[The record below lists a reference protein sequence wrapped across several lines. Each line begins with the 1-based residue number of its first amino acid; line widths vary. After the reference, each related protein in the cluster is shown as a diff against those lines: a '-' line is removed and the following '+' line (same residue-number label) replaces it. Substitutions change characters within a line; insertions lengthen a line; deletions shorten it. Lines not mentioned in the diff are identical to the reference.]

1 MQNVLIVINLLLFTL
16 IMTKHTVRQNRRG
29 FFSTHRFSLH
39 DILQSSQ
46 KKTESRRLV
55 VGHGLTTF
63 SATKIFC
70 TILCFFWAQPPA
82 PLRQHF
88 GTTWPDHFS
97 KADCD
102 PGTCTQLFHAVWSCG
117 FSDTRTHRQT
127 NVQTYGHSRNV
138 RRILVRGPMS
148 PCRLRRRKFWK
159 SDYEMVHSKVHLKKI
174 CGQHSA
180 VLYTLPALIALEI

>member
-63 SATKIFC
+63 SATKFFC
-70 TILCFFWAQPPA
+70 TILCFLKSQPNPPPPYDSTSA
-82 PLRQHF
+82 LHDRTTCQKPTATLGHAHNSFVQF
-88 GTTWPDHFS
+88 GRVAFQTREQTSRHTDT
-97 KADCD
+97 A
-102 PGTCTQLFHAVWSCG
+102 GTSAGIWLEGQCLLAV
-117 FSDTRTHRQT
+117 
-127 NVQTYGHSRNV
+127 
-138 RRILVRGPMS
+138 
-148 PCRLRRRKFWK
+148 
-159 SDYEMVHSKVHLKKI
+159 
-174 CGQHSA
+174 
-180 VLYTLPALIALEI
+180 

>member
-63 SATKIFC
+63 SATKFFC
-70 TILCFFWAQPPA
+70 TILCFLKSQPDPR
-82 PLRQHF
+82 PL
-88 GTTWPDHFS
+88 TTALRHYMTGP
-97 KADCD
+97 
-102 PGTCTQLFHAVWSCG
+102 
-117 FSDTRTHRQT
+117 
-127 NVQTYGHSRNV
+127 
-138 RRILVRGPMS
+138 LVKS
-148 PCRLRRRKFWK
+148 RLRPWDMHTTLSCSLVVWFFRHANTQTDKRP
-159 SDYEMVHSKVHLKKI
+159 DIGTQQERPQE
-174 CGQHSA
+174 CG
-180 VLYTLPALIALEI
+180 

>member
-63 SATKIFC
+63 SATNFLYDSLLFKV
-70 TILCFFWAQPPA
+70 TARPPPPYDSTSA
-82 PLRQHF
+82 LHDRTTCQKPTATLGHAHNSFMQF
-88 GTTWPDHFS
+88 GRVVF
-97 KADCD
+97 
-102 PGTCTQLFHAVWSCG
+102 Q
-117 FSDTRTHRQT
+117 TREQTDRQT
-127 NVQTYGHSRNV
+127 SRHTDTAGTSAGFWLGGQCPLATRGKENFENLTTKWC
-138 RRILVRGPMS
+138 IL
-148 PCRLRRRKFWK
+148 K
-159 SDYEMVHSKVHLKKI
+159 YI
-174 CGQHSA
+174 
-180 VLYTLPALIALEI
+180 